1 MAKDSP
7 WFKWIPSEWN
17 DGQIS
22 LCTYAAKGLFADLC
36 SLYWSRE
43 GDLSRDFAQ
52 AKLPAPPE
60 LWQELFGREIYSLD
74 DGKIV
79 VKFLDEQLSERIE
92 TSKKAKESIAKRWEK
107 ENKKGPK
114 EAKNTV
120 VSGSYNGSNYDKNT
134 GVKEAYYGPDTN
146 KKEKE
151 IREDKTSL
159 SKKERSLSTSNGS
172 KPPTDSPLPLWAAGT
187 RDGLVLYDVW
197 GKYGKFLADKV
208 DGMDRP
214 RLEKAWLAYWP
225 KKLDDKTAAE
235 LRRKLADADEKIV
248 RAGVEDIAVLLGS
261 IGDVGEPSSY
271 DREFD
276 DAINFFSKI
285 DPI

>member
-60 LWQELFGREIYSLD
+60 LWQELFSREIYSLD
-74 DGKIV
+74 EGKIV
-79 VKFLDEQLSERIE
+79 VKFLDEQLSERVE
-92 TSKKAKESIAKRWEK
+92 TSKKAKESIAKRWER
-107 ENKKGPK
+107 ENKKGQK

-120 VSGSYNGSNYDKNT
+120 VSGAYKEPYYDKNT
-134 GVKEAYYGPDTN
+134 PVKQPYYGPDTN

-172 KPPTDSPLPLWAAGT
+172 KSPNGSPSPLYAVGMTAGSVNLDT
-187 RDGLVLYDVW
+187 W
-197 GKYGKFLADKV
+197 KKYGEHLQKILPDL
-208 DGMDRP
+208 DRE
-214 RLEKAWLAYWP
+214 RMAKAWRNYWP
-225 KKLDDKTAAE
+225 YMADPDRVKAIEAVIEPATDEQLRFILDE
-235 LRRKLADADEKIV
+235 
-248 RAGVEDIAVLLGS
+248 
-261 IGDVGEPSSY
+261 VGELLILGDP
-271 DREFD
+271 RAFD
-276 DAINFFSKI
+276 D
-285 DPI
+285 PIEFATGYLKP